1 MPSDVVEQRWSLHDK
16 LRRSADWDS
25 GISVWQEQT
34 GQTIALAPFAAAVFL
49 QLETSGS
56 AGLDE
61 IVCAL
66 CSDESGNRDRI
77 ALLVAQTLLEFERL
91 DIAFR
96 HS

>member
-1 MPSDVVEQRWSLHDK
+1 MVSAVTEQRWSLQAR
-16 LRRSADWDS
+16 LRRSADWDD
-25 GISVWQEQT
+25 GIAVWQEQS

-49 QLETSGS
+49 QLETSVS
-56 AGLDE
+56 ARRDE
-61 IVCAL
+61 IAGAL
-66 CSDESGNRDRI
+66 CHDESDDRDQI

>member
-1 MPSDVVEQRWSLHDK
+1 MSSAVMEQCWSLRAQ
-16 LRRSADWDS
+16 LRRSADWDD
-25 GISVWQEQT
+25 GLAVWQEQT

-49 QLETSGS
+49 QIETSGGAS
-56 AGLDE
+56 QDE

-66 CSDESGNRDRI
+66 CPDESGDRDRI